1 MAHATH
7 ASASPAFAPDPPA
20 GDPVDVVSFRA
31 LDVSASASCAPTA
44 RLTLTTEFAL
54 RAGRA
59 GAPRALPART
69 TPTTTF

>member
-59 GAPRALPART
+59 GAPPGP